1 MLPSIAQ
8 IGRAAEGLFVVEDWH
23 NFGADY
29 DRTLT
34 AWYENVSRAWDSL
47 RTHYDERFRRMWS
60 YYLRSNAGLFRARGA
75 QLWQIVL
82 SKQGV
87 PGGYHAVR

>member
-1 MLPSIAQ
+1 
-8 IGRAAEGLFVVEDWH
+8 
-23 NFGADY
+23 
-29 DRTLT
+29 
-34 AWYENVSRAWDSL
+34 
-47 RTHYDERFRRMWS
+47 MWS